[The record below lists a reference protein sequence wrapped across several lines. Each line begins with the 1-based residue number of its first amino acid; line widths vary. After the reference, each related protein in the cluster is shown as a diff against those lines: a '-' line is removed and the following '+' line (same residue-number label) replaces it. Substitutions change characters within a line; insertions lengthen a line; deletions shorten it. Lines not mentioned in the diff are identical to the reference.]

1 MVHAL
6 TEARRVLKPNGILID
21 MRPAA
26 KHRRAGLGEGKRWQ
40 FVGAMR
46 EKFDDDNAADRAVRQ
61 VIRAGLFEKIK
72 QVEFNL
78 DRVMDSLEDVHVWLN
93 DFSTDKL
100 PSHEWLYRRIER
112 AVAKE
117 PDGTKITIRGPLK
130 IGLLRKIG

>member
-1 MVHAL
+1 
-6 TEARRVLKPNGILID
+6 
-21 MRPAA
+21 
-26 KHRRAGLGEGKRWQ
+26 
-40 FVGAMR
+40 MR

-100 PSHEWLYRRIER
+100 PSHESLYRKVER
-112 AVAKE
+112 ELAQQPA
-117 PDGTKITIRGPLK
+117 GTKITVRGPLK
-130 IGLLRKIG
+130 IGLLRKEKLP